1 MTEFL
6 TEILGRKIIYR
17 RLSADEYREK
27 FIGLGLGPEYAD
39 NLVKVELEVAR
50 GVEESILNANEDKKI
65 VGKHTLREYLEANRD
80 IWAKQ

>member
-17 RLSADEYREK
+17 RLSADEYKEK
-27 FIGLGLGPEYAD
+27 FIARLGPEYAD
-39 NLVKVELEVAR
+39 NLVNAELDVAR
-50 GVEESILNANEDKKI
+50 GVEENVFNADEDKKI